1 MRRNAALCFMICVLS
16 ALTDLLIFRQRYLDQ
31 LILYVQYHSEMVGFL
46 RLGIHFLILLCVS
59 TALLTLLRSVPK
71 IGVGLQWGC

>member
-46 RLGIHFLILLCVS
+46 RLGIHFPSPVLGLVISLGVWLLVMMM
-59 TALLTLLRSVPK
+59 LP
-71 IGVGLQWGC
+71 